1 MGRMRGDNQLSRD
14 KAKDISMNLQVRLK
28 KTNWKLSLR
37 ELSRVFI
44 ERKAFFKVKNEGWE
58 KVDVVGKKLDYAPYE
73 AQEKS
78 ELVFISKIGIAL
90 DPGD

>member
-1 MGRMRGDNQLSRD
+1 M
-14 KAKDISMNLQVRLK
+14 K

-73 AQEKS
+73 AQGEVRTCIY
-78 ELVFISKIGIAL
+78 LQDWNCT

>member
-14 KAKDISMNLQVRLK
+14 KAKDIFHELAGEIEK
-28 KTNWKLSLR
+28 DKLEAFLER
-37 ELSRVFI
+37 I
-44 ERKAFFKVKNEGWE
+44 EPSVYRAKGFFKVKNEGWE

-78 ELVFISKIGIAL
+78 ELVFISKMEL
-90 DPGD
+90 H

>member
-1 MGRMRGDNQLSRD
+1 M
-14 KAKDISMNLQVRLK
+14 
-28 KTNWKLSLR
+28 R

-44 ERKAFFKVKNEGWE
+44 ERKAFQGKNEGWE

-90 DPGD
+90 IREIKKAWDECVGLPMDLKN